1 MIDENKFWD
10 LVRQWE
16 YDTKYTSSASQI
28 LSHSSVAA
36 MIQMGPEAIPLVL
49 KAMKENFHITYVLHK
64 LTGDWPVRD
73 EYAGNGPKIIECWR
87 KWAKKHGYQL

>member
-16 YDTKYTSSASQI
+16 YDTKYISSADRI

-36 MIQMGPEAIPLVL
+36 LIQMGPEAIPLIL
-49 KAMKENFHITYVLHK
+49 KAMKENYHLTYVLHK

-73 EYAGNGPKIIECWR
+73 EYAGNGPKIIESWR
-87 KWAKKHGYQL
+87 KWAKKHGYQI

>member
-16 YDTKYTSSASQI
+16 YDTKYASSATQV

-36 MIQMGPEAIPLVL
+36 LIQMGQEAIPLVL
-49 KAMKENFHITYVLHK
+49 NAMKENYHLTYVLHK

-73 EYAGNGPKIIECWR
+73 EYAGNGPKIIESWR
-87 KWAKKHGYQL
+87 KWAKKHGYQT

>member
-16 YDTKYTSSASQI
+16 YDTKYLSSADRI
-28 LSHSSVAA
+28 LNHASVVAL
-36 MIQMGPEAIPLVL
+36 IQMGPEAIPLVL
-49 KAMKENFHITYVLHK
+49 KAMKENYHLTYILHK

-87 KWAKKHGYQL
+87 KWAKKHGYQI